1 LNLDDYIYYLSLL
14 SIESDSNMESIQ
26 QSHINT
32 VNELNQQLFDMKGAY
47 EQLDAEKQFLSI
59 QLEKLSNQI
68 GLNQVKQTTGR
79 FLSFYT
85 EK

>member
-1 LNLDDYIYYLSLL
+1 
-14 SIESDSNMESIQ
+14 MESIQ

>member
-32 VNELNQQLFDMKGAY
+32 VNELNQQLFNMKGAY